1 MWPCRIAVPHAANF
15 VLVSNGFGAQYCV
28 GNVSKTI

>member
-15 VLVSNGFGAQYCV
+15 ALVSNGFDAGYRV
-28 GNVSKTI
+28 GNLSNIV